1 VSSDTCSASA
11 NSVIPHQKRRP
22 IKITTDTNE
31 FQIGMSRRKTITAT
45 KNDFEKN
52 LRDPKRKIK
61 TKNEGP
67 QTNNAI

>member
-11 NSVIPHQKRRP
+11 KSVIPHQKRRP

-31 FQIGMSRRKTITAT
+31 LQIGMSRRNNNCN
-45 KNDFEKN
+45 KNDLEKN
-52 LRDPKRKIK
+52 LRDPKQKIK

-67 QTNNAI
+67 RNNNAI